1 MLSWIQGN
9 IGSIV
14 AVLVL
19 LAVVL
24 LILRRLILDKK
35 AGKHICGGS
44 CGSCGG
50 SCNGCPMQGQCHGNT
65 QERINEN
72 SCVSVSCTSR

>member
-1 MLSWIQGN
+1 MLIWIRAN

-14 AVLVL
+14 VAAILLVIV
-19 LAVVL
+19 A
-24 LILRRLILDKK
+24 LIIRRLILDRK

-50 SCNGCPMQGQCHGNT
+50 SCAGCPMHGQCH
-65 QERINEN
+65 
-72 SCVSVSCTSR
+72 SK

>member
-1 MLSWIQGN
+1 MISWLQTN

-14 AVLVL
+14 
-19 LAVVL
+19 VVL
-24 LILRRLILDKK
+24 FLLGMVALIVRRLILDKK

-50 SCNGCPMQGQCHGNT
+50 GCQGCPMAGKCH
-65 QERINEN
+65 
-72 SCVSVSCTSR
+72 SK

>member
-1 MLSWIQGN
+1 MLSWLQTN

-14 AVLVL
+14 
-19 LAVVL
+19 VVL
-24 LILRRLILDKK
+24 FLLCVVALIVRRLALDKK

-50 SCNGCPMQGQCHGNT
+50 GCQGCPMAGKCH
-65 QERINEN
+65 
-72 SCVSVSCTSR
+72 SK

>member
-1 MLSWIQGN
+1 MLSWLQAN

-14 AVLVL
+14 
-19 LAVVL
+19 VVL
-24 LILRRLILDKK
+24 FLLVVVAMIVRRLILDKR

-50 SCNGCPMQGQCHGNT
+50 GCQGCPMAGKCH
-65 QERINEN
+65 
-72 SCVSVSCTSR
+72 SK

>member
-1 MLSWIQGN
+1 MISWLQTN

-14 AVLVL
+14 
-19 LAVVL
+19 VVL
-24 LILRRLILDKK
+24 FLLGMVALIVRRLILDKK

-50 SCNGCPMQGQCHGNT
+50 GCGGCGGCPMQGKCH
-65 QERINEN
+65 
-72 SCVSVSCTSR
+72 SK